1 MEERY
6 QSLFA
11 ELSRYEHCGIN
22 MKLGDTP
29 ASPLQIATAVCV
41 HEDTNYMRDYVWD
54 EAGHVKEITFRD
66 IGNV

>member
-1 MEERY
+1 
-6 QSLFA
+6 
-11 ELSRYEHCGIN
+11 